1 MAISRGIINMRQ
13 VSPILMFLSCLF
25 MVGCSRSDV
34 PKEKYF
40 SGEPVDHWL
49 EQIKS
54 PDPKKRK
61 KAADILGNVGPA
73 DERSIPALIEAVKD
87 KDAKVR
93 DAAVLGLSKIGPLA
107 NSAVSV
113 LEEATKD
120 KDSTVRT
127 HATKA
132 LEQVRGA
139 K

>member
-1 MAISRGIINMRQ
+1 
-13 VSPILMFLSCLF
+13 MFCLF
-25 MVGCSRSDV
+25 VCGCSRSDA

-40 SGEPVDHWL
+40 SGEPVAHWL
-49 EQIKS
+49 EEIKS

-61 KAADILGNVGPA
+61 KAADVLGNVGPA

-107 NSAVSV
+107 ASGESA
-113 LEEATKD
+113 LAEATKD
-120 KDSTVRT
+120 QDPTVRT
-127 HATKA
+127 HAATAVEK
-132 LEQVRGA
+132 VRGT

>member
-1 MAISRGIINMRQ
+1 MRH
-13 VSPILMFLSCLF
+13 VSLLLTFCLF
-25 MVGCSRSDV
+25 MFGCSRSDV

-40 SGEPVDHWL
+40 GGEPVDHWL
-49 EQIKS
+49 VEIKS

-73 DERSIPALIEAVKD
+73 DERSISALIEAVKD

-93 DAAVLGLSKIGPLA
+93 DAAVLGLSKIGPPA
-107 NSAVSV
+107 SSAQLV

-120 KDSTVRT
+120 RDATVRT
-127 HATKA
+127 HAWTA
-132 LEQVRGA
+132 LERVRGT